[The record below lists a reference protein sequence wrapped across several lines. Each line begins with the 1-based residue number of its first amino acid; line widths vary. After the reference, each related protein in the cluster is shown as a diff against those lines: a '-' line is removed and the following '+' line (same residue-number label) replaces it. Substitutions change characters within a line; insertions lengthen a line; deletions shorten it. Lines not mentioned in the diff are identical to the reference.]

1 MRNIPQG
8 RGRGASRLNLGTS
21 YAPSRVNDPEV
32 VRSVLQ
38 MLTDGAS
45 GKDTAALCG
54 VSTRTVSRIRAREAE
69 RGAKTGA
76 RPRGKRSK
84 YERPYTREQR
94 AKKKGL
100 VRR

>member
-8 RGRGASRLNLGTS
+8 RGRGTSRLNLGTA
-21 YAPSRVNDPEV
+21 YAPSKVNDPEV
-32 VRSVLQ
+32 VRGVLQ
-38 MLTDGAS
+38 MLSDGAS

-69 RGAKTGA
+69 SRAQVA
-76 RPRGKRSK
+76 PRPRGKRRK

-94 AKKKGL
+94 ARKKGV

>member
-1 MRNIPQG
+1 MRNILGG
-8 RGRGASRLNLGTS
+8 RTGARPSKGVAVS

-32 VRSVLQ
+32 VRRVLQ

-54 VSTRTVSRIRAREAE
+54 VSTRTVSRIRARQAE

-76 RPRGKRSK
+76 RPRGKRKK

>member
-1 MRNIPQG
+1 MRNILGG
-8 RGRGASRLNLGTS
+8 RTGARPSKGVAVS
-21 YAPSRVNDPEV
+21 YAPSKVNDPEV

-54 VSTRTVSRIRAREAE
+54 VSTRTVSRIRAREAAK
-69 RGAKTGA
+69 GAGSPT
-76 RPRGKRSK
+76 RPRSRRRK

-94 AKKKGL
+94 ARKKGL